1 MDDSDEES
9 SLHSAL
15 ELDMNRLKSL
25 VQDRTPADIRDFLE
39 NYPTTADI
47 LNKAPWEDGNP
58 LVWACQRNEE
68 EVVTLLLE
76 HGADPNYAH
85 PWMCVMPLHYASDH
99 KKNNLGIV
107 RKLLEAGA
115 RINDVCHGKER
126 TALHY
131 ACEQN
136 NKDVVALLLAQG
148 AVVDIMDAFMRSPL
162 CIVKSLSIAKMLID
176 AGSDVNWCNGY
187 PFHHH
192 ACDGNIE
199 MVEFLMKNGASFNK
213 DFITLMYA
221 CGEGYGHGRLLE
233 LMISQGGSSNE
244 ALRSIVMG
252 NNAKNVPEAM
262 EYLISVGAS
271 VNHEIYL
278 NYGWRPLHMA
288 CGLHRLDKVQLLLDW
303 GARTQGTVGPESEGK
318 NNEGKETEGEE
329 TMGAETEG
337 KNIEGQET
345 EGEETVGAETEG
357 KNIEGQETEGEE
369 TVGAETEGKNIEGK
383 EPEGEET
390 VGAETEGKNIE
401 GQETEGEETV
411 GAETEG
417 KNIEGQETEGE
428 ETVGA
433 ETEGKN
439 IEGKEPEGEET
450 VGAETEG
457 KNIEGQE
464 TEGEETVGAETEGK
478 NIEGQ
483 EPEGEETGGAESTKT
498 EGQDTQ
504 GQDTQGQE
512 MQTQRHDPRGQ
523 ETQGPM
529 FPSLFQS
536 LKGNAVTR
544 RKRSRPIA
552 ADVVIRMTELLHAAG
567 TPLKEADVVALQP
580 YLELQQE
587 HIQQRMTSLLAWYLH
602 HPRTLREI
610 CRIAIRA
617 AVPPKKDRSIDR
629 LALPS
634 QYKGYLKFND
644 ING

>member
-9 SLHSAL
+9 SLHSTL
-15 ELDMNRLKSL
+15 ELDMIRLKSL

-136 NKDVVALLLAQG
+136 NKDVVALLLAHG

-162 CIVKSLSIAKMLID
+162 CIVKSLSIAEMLID

-199 MVEFLMKNGASFNK
+199 MVEFLMKHGASFNK

-221 CGEGYGHGRLLE
+221 CGAGYGHGRLLE

-244 ALRSIVMG
+244 ALRSIVME

-262 EYLISVGAS
+262 EYLISVGTS

-303 GARTQGTVGPESEGK
+303 GARTQGTMGPETEGK
-318 NNEGKETEGEE
+318 NNEGK
-329 TMGAETEG
+329 
-337 KNIEGQET
+337 ET

-357 KNIEGQETEGEE
+357 KNIEGQETGGEE
-369 TVGAETEGKNIEGK
+369 TVGEETEGKNIEGQ
-383 EPEGEET
+383 ETEGEET
-390 VGAETEGKNIE
+390 VGEETEGKNIE

-411 GAETEG
+411 GAES
-417 KNIEGQETEGE
+417 N
-428 ETVGA
+428 
-433 ETEGKN
+433 
-439 IEGKEPEGEET
+439 
-450 VGAETEG
+450 
-457 KNIEGQE
+457 
-464 TEGEETVGAETEGK
+464 
-478 NIEGQ
+478 
-483 EPEGEETGGAESTKT
+483 KT

-504 GQDTQGQE
+504 GQSQ
-512 MQTQRHDPRGQ
+512 GQ

-544 RKRSRPIA
+544 RKRSRPIP
-552 ADVVIRMTELLHAAG
+552 ADVVIRITELLHAAG